1 MNFALAILLLLGQEV
16 PTLEDHVRFLTSDE
30 CAGRETGTD
39 GEKKAAAYLEKEL
52 KRWKIET
59 SVPEFR
65 GHGTVGRNVIG
76 IVKGTEGDEAVVVGA
91 HYDHLGESEKGICRG
106 ADDNASGTAVVL
118 EVARRLAARPAKR
131 TVVVAFFSGEE
142 MGVLGSRAYVAKPLV
157 PLEKTVAMV
166 NLDMV
171 GRLGSKLIVFGV
183 ESGDRF
189 QEYLDESPL
198 RIVSKGDP
206 IGPSDHTSFYLKGV
220 PAVHVFTGS
229 HKDWHKPTDTPD
241 KLNIEGMRLVAY
253 EVERLAR
260 RIADAPERMAFK
272 KVESAAPLP
281 AGPRA
286 GGTPYL
292 GLMPDYGFEGKG
304 VRLAG
309 VAPGSPAEKS
319 GLKEGDVI
327 TKVDGKDC
335 EEVKAY
341 SALFFSKRPGQE
353 MTLDYLRDGK
363 PATLKVVL
371 GVKRTSDE

>member
-1 MNFALAILLLLGQEV
+1 MILLLLVALAQE
-16 PTLEDHVRFLTSDE
+16 PTLEDHIKFLTSDE
-30 CAGRETGTD
+30 CAGRETGTE

-52 KRWKIET
+52 KRWKLEVT
-59 SVPEFR
+59 VPEFK
-65 GHGTVGRNVIG
+65 GHGTTGRNVIG
-76 IVKGTEGDEAVVVGA
+76 VVKGTDSDEAVVVGA
-91 HYDHLGESEKGICRG
+91 HYDHLGESDKGICRG

-118 EVARRLAARPAKR
+118 EVARRLAAKPSRR
-131 TVVVAFFSGEE
+131 TVVIAFFSGEE
-142 MGVLGSRAYVAKPLV
+142 MGVLGSRAYVTKPVV
-157 PLEKTVAMV
+157 PLEKTVAMI

-171 GRLGSKLIVFGV
+171 GRLQSKLIVFGV
-183 ESGDRF
+183 DSGDKF

-198 RIVSKGDP
+198 KIVTKSDP
-206 IGPSDHTSFYLKGV
+206 IGPSDHTSFYVKGV

-241 KLNIEGMRLVAY
+241 KLNVEGMRLVAY

-260 RIADAPERMAFK
+260 RIGDAPARMAYK
-272 KVESAAPLP
+272 KVEAAPLP

-309 VAPGSPAEKS
+309 VAPGSPAEKA

-327 TKVDGKDC
+327 TKVDGRDC
-335 EEVKAY
+335 DEVKAY
-341 SALFFSKRPGQE
+341 SAQFFSKRPGQE
-353 MTLDYLRDGK
+353 MQLDFTRDGK
-363 PATLKVVL
+363 AQSLKVVL
-371 GVKRTSDE
+371 GEKRKSDE